1 MLNNS
6 SITSEDYKFV
16 FEEILDMSDDG
27 FLLVDRNGIV
37 VNINQVYAEFLGH
50 SKSKIIGRSVKDII
64 ANTEM
69 IAIMEQDRRDVNF
82 VSVIDQLEISPDSKE
97 KISSITRSPVKNAS
111 GEIIGSVAQVKFRK
125 QTLFNAKEL
134 DEFYKILSDYDM
146 DLLNKLKS
154 EKQIAEESDEVKR
167 LQLQLEYYKEE
178 LKKTNKIN
186 LIMSLEL
193 HLIF

>member
-1 MLNNS
+1 MKS
-6 SITSEDYKFV
+6 SITHEDYKYV

-27 FLLVDRNGIV
+27 FLLVDRNGTV
-37 VNINQVYAEFLGH
+37 VNINKAYAEFLGQ
-50 SKSKIIGRSVKDII
+50 SRNKIIGRYVKDVI

-69 IAIMEQDRRDVNF
+69 IDIMEQDRRDVNF
-82 VSVIDQLEISPDSKE
+82 VSVINQLEISPDSKE